1 MEKTPNLKGF
11 TFGRKL
17 KNPKKCQKIAK
28 DLRFLYIRE
37 PENPKIEGKIFS
49 PPPFYLR
56 GEAAKQQERGRFI
69 YTTGTIGCLVAFGVA
84 GGLLVVG
91 VFWGSWVVIN

>member
-49 PPPFYLR
+49 PHPFYLR
-56 GEAAKQQERGRFI
+56 ERSEPNSKNAAASFI
-69 YTTGTIGCLVAFGVA
+69 PLAP
-84 GGLLVVG
+84 
-91 VFWGSWVVIN
+91 